1 MQNFLLLGLVLLLMW
16 VVMSAP
22 VGLRTIQRTIRVHG
36 PLVDVK
42 QALHPFGADFTWN
55 QAVSAVERYDAQS
68 GKMITTH
75 SDRSGGCIER
85 DFSLQDSG
93 NEWRTHFT
101 SDTSLA
107 QDFWKDHVMTTHL
120 HAVADNVTDVTISE
134 TDRYRGVAFLVYRF
148 FSLRR
153 QALKLK
159 IWIEERRFKKGGIF
173 EKPSTQLGMAAL
185 SCFLLWPMFGL
196 TKDGFFLSAMLT
208 LVVSLHEIGHII
220 AFRMMGHKEARM
232 IFIPILGG
240 IAMGGRPYDRHFEIA
255 FSALMGA
262 GFSAF
267 LMALTV
273 LCAHVL
279 QPEIAPFAWHGFIV
293 FALMGALFNLG
304 NLIPVWKFDGGQVLR
319 QVFRSRAGL
328 AVGSFVLLSWFFA
341 VGYTLGVP
349 SRALIIVGVVF
360 ALLSLMTSKG
370 GVKPKNPLT
379 PMSMRERLAILLAF
393 AAVFATHSFVLIWSA
408 ERLLV

>member
-36 PLVDVK
+36 SLADVK
-42 QALHPFGADFTWN
+42 QALHPFGAEFTWN
-55 QAVSAVERYDAQS
+55 QAVSAVEKYDANS

-75 SDRSGGCIER
+75 SDRSGGYIER
-85 DFSLQDSG
+85 EFSLQDDG
-93 NEWRTHFT
+93 NAWRTHFT

-107 QDFWKDHVMTTHL
+107 QDFWQDHVMATRL
-120 HAVADNVTDVTISE
+120 EAVTEDVTDVTISE
-134 TDRYRGVAFLVYRF
+134 TDRYRGIAFLVYRF

-159 IWIEERRFKKGGIF
+159 IWIEQRRFEKGGIF
-173 EKPSTQLGMAAL
+173 ERPSTQLGMAVI

-208 LVVSLHEIGHII
+208 LVVGLHELGHII
-220 AFRMMGHKEARM
+220 AFRMLGHKEARM

-267 LMALTV
+267 LMALAV
-273 LCAHVL
+273 ILAQVL
-279 QPEIAPFAWHGFIV
+279 QPETSPFVWHGFIV

-319 QVFRSRAGL
+319 QVFRSRVGL

-349 SRALIIVGVVF
+349 SRALIVVGVVF
-360 ALLSLMTSKG
+360 A
-370 GVKPKNPLT
+370 
-379 PMSMRERLAILLAF
+379 
-393 AAVFATHSFVLIWSA
+393 AAVLSY
-408 ERLLV
+408 R